1 MIFFIL
7 FFFSQKKVTGT
18 RWPFCGFHAND
29 LNSSFLDYSMA
40 TGGAGA
46 INC

>member
-1 MIFFIL
+1 
-7 FFFSQKKVTGT
+7 VA
-18 RWPFCGFHAND
+18 FCGFHAND
-29 LNSSFLDYSMA
+29 LNSSFLDYSLA